1 MELTKLADVKGNIN
15 KGVRKLAQKT
25 HVAISKQREAFNK
38 TDGICVICGR
48 KLREEEKYWSVD
60 HFIPRAV
67 YKWIPDV
74 KTREL
79 IESGKNIFIV
89 HHQCNLDKDSALPT
103 RQSINDMH
111 ADENIKNDIRELFR
125 ATEQS
130 VIAYRSIKQS
140 ILDNQNKKCAICG
153 KAVGFNE
160 ATLRRI
166 NNNLD
171 RRRDNAMCLCDTCN
185 RKAGNSRFKR
195 WAVKKNNIKPVCSS
209 K

>member
-1 MELTKLADVKGNIN
+1 MVS
-15 KGVRKLAQKT
+15 LAQKT
-25 HVAISKQREAFNK
+25 HVAIAKQREAFAK
-38 TDGICVICGR
+38 TKGICVICGK

-60 HFIPRAV
+60 HFIPRAI
-67 YKWIPDV
+67 YKWIPDI

-89 HHQCNLDKDSALPT
+89 HHQCNITKDSALPT
-103 RQSINDMH
+103 KQSISDMH
-111 ADENIKNDIRELFR
+111 ASDEIKADIRELFR
-125 ATEQS
+125 ATEKS

-140 ILDNQNKKCAICG
+140 ILDNQNKKCAICDKELG
-153 KAVGFNE
+153 LNE

-171 RRRDNAMCLCDTCN
+171 RSRENAMCLCDNCN
-185 RKAGNSRFKR
+185 RKAGNSKFKR
-195 WAVKKNNIKPVCSS
+195 WAVRNKNIKPVCSP